1 MDWDGEKL
9 IHLQRK
15 RCCKSEEVHS
25 VMKEDLVGGK
35 IPFGRFWGE
44 CRLVVDGDFD
54 VEPESGNETV
64 GAGREVV
71 IKAPEG
77 DSLFV
82 DKFTW

>member
-1 MDWDGEKL
+1 MVSYEGCFLFSLFTGREAKNPVDD
-9 IHLQRK
+9 
-15 RCCKSEEVHS
+15 
-25 VMKEDLVGGK
+25 D
-35 IPFGRFWGE
+35 FG
-44 CRLVVDGDFD
+44 

-77 DSLFV
+77 DSFFV